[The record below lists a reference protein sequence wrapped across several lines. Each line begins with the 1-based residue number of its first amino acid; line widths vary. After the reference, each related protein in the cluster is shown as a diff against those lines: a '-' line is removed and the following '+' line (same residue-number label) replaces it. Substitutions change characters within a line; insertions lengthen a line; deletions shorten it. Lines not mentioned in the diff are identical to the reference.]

1 MSTLKIKEETLVQ
14 LTSEITDIIEEI
26 LLSKRLEQSIYSLL
40 EERVWYSLSHIRD
53 VFGTTTGIGLHT
65 YIRRRSYTHIVNFI
79 GKDKFHKLKQKE
91 TLYNIQRF
99 KTKCIKEFP
108 LLAKDFDINQ
118 MQKYLDKDD
127 ICYLIKKQQKTKS
140 IDSMINGGFEDISE
154 DKQIID
160 LTNNIYMIK
169 YNSNDV
175 NIAIDEL
182 SSFYSEKSKLSS
194 EFYIIYKMGNK

>member
-1 MSTLKIKEETLVQ
+1 
-14 LTSEITDIIEEI
+14 
-26 LLSKRLEQSIYSLL
+26 
-40 EERVWYSLSHIRD
+40 
-53 VFGTTTGIGLHT
+53 
-65 YIRRRSYTHIVNFI
+65 
-79 GKDKFHKLKQKE
+79 
-91 TLYNIQRF
+91 
-99 KTKCIKEFP
+99 
-108 LLAKDFDINQ
+108 